1 MDELY
6 AAQGYVELRMALWV
20 CTSLIGEGDD
30 LQIPGIPGI
39 PGNSLYVLRGYN

>member
-1 MDELY
+1 MTALRWSDELMKMDELY

-30 LQIPGIPGI
+30 LQGGGWAYP
-39 PGNSLYVLRGYN
+39 